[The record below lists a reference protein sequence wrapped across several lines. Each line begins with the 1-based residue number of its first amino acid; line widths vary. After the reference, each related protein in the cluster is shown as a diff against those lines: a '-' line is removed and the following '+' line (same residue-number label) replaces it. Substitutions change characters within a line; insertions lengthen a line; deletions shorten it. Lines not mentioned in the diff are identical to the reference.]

1 LDRKE
6 ILRPYW
12 KLLQKKL
19 VVDKMITEIIPL
31 DSYQTIYGEI
41 GLQVSQ

>member
-6 ILRPYW
+6 NEIWGHTGSYSF
-12 KLLQKKL
+12 KKKL

-31 DSYQTIYGEI
+31 DSYQTIYG
-41 GLQVSQ
+41 G